1 MFRGG
6 LAFLSRRLRHSF
18 AESSVMSGDIR
29 PLKRAQKYSLLLKIF
44 SFETKNLFQKDEKA
58 QNLMGWHQFSIKFH

>member
-1 MFRGG
+1 
-6 LAFLSRRLRHSF
+6 
-18 AESSVMSGDIR
+18 MSGNIR

-58 QNLMGWHQFSIKFH
+58 QNLMRRHQFSIKFH

>member
-29 PLKRAQKYSLLLKIF
+29 PLKRAQKYSLLLK
-44 SFETKNLFQKDEKA
+44 ETKNLFQKDEKA